1 MFFASLIDTSKYYVL
16 ESKRDEPSLME
27 KDDNLFQKNLHAIG
41 KLKYVQELKSS
52 EIDCILCEIVKDSDK
67 VVVLKIYQGKLMAIS
82 LNLYPF
88 NPGHLM
94 VFPIRHILD
103 FRELSE
109 NEILRLSQ
117 LICKC
122 QDMLTELYSPTGF
135 NIGFNQGGAAGAS
148 IKHLHVHIVP
158 RYNRELGY
166 IDIIGKTRVVV
177 EDVHSVFEKMKKLV
191 PKFFEKK
198 E

>member
-1 MFFASLIDTSKYYVL
+1 
-16 ESKRDEPSLME
+16 ME

-41 KLKYVQELKSS
+41 KLKYVQELKTS
-52 EIDCILCEIVKDSDK
+52 EIECILCEIIKDSDK
-67 VVVLKIYQGKLMAIS
+67 VEVLKIHQDELMGIS

-103 FRELSE
+103 FRELTE
-109 NEILRLSQ
+109 NEILRLSK
-117 LICKC
+117 LISIC
-122 QDMLTELYSPTGF
+122 QDMLTEMYNPTGF
-135 NIGFNQGGAAGAS
+135 NVGFNQGRAAGAS

-158 RYNRELGY
+158 RFNRELGY
-166 IDIIGKTRVVV
+166 IDIVGKTRVVV
-177 EDVHSVFEKMKKLV
+177 EDVHSVFEKMKKLI
-191 PKFFEKK
+191 PSFFETK

>member
-1 MFFASLIDTSKYYVL
+1 
-16 ESKRDEPSLME
+16 ME

-52 EIDCILCEIVKDSDK
+52 DIECILCEIVKDSDK
-67 VVVLKIYQGKLMAIS
+67 VQVLKIYQNELMAIS

-103 FRELSE
+103 FRELTEKEVLHTSK
-109 NEILRLSQ
+109 
-117 LICKC
+117 LIAGC
-122 QDMLTELYSPTGF
+122 QDMLTEMYNPTGF
-135 NIGFNQGGAAGAS
+135 NVGFNQGKAAGAS

-158 RYNRELGY
+158 RFNRELGY

-177 EDVHSVFEKMKKLV
+177 EGVHSVFEKMKILA
-191 PKFFEKK
+191 PKYFDKK

>member
-1 MFFASLIDTSKYYVL
+1 
-16 ESKRDEPSLME
+16 ME

-41 KLKYVQELKSS
+41 KLKYVQELKTS
-52 EIDCILCEIVKDSDK
+52 EIACILCEIVKDSEK
-67 VVVLKIYQGKLMAIS
+67 VVVLKIYQDDLMAIS

-94 VFPIRHILD
+94 VFPLRHILD
-103 FRELSE
+103 FRELTE
-109 NEILRLSQ
+109 LEVLRLSQ
-117 LICKC
+117 LICAC
-122 QDMLTELYSPTGF
+122 QDMLTEMYKPTGF
-135 NIGFNQGGAAGAS
+135 NIGFNQGRAAGAS

-158 RYNRELGY
+158 RFNRELGY

-191 PKFFEKK
+191 PKFFDMKD
-198 E
+198 

>member
-1 MFFASLIDTSKYYVL
+1 
-16 ESKRDEPSLME
+16 ME

-52 EIDCILCEIVKDSDK
+52 DIECILCEIVKDSDK
-67 VVVLKIYQGKLMAIS
+67 VQVLKIYQNELMAIS

-103 FRELSE
+103 FRELTEKEVLHISK
-109 NEILRLSQ
+109 
-117 LICKC
+117 LIARC
-122 QDMLTELYSPTGF
+122 QDMLTEMYNPTGF
-135 NIGFNQGGAAGAS
+135 NVGFNQGKAAGAS

-158 RYNRELGY
+158 RFNRELGY

-177 EDVHSVFEKMKKLV
+177 EGVHSVFEKMKILA
-191 PKFFEKK
+191 PKYFDKK